1 VLVMAGANDRTA
13 PGIGQFLASHAD
25 RNRVIDILRTAF
37 VQGRLTRDELDAR
50 VARTCGAR
58 TYADLAAV
66 TADIPPWPYVAQP
79 HPPGRDQAGAA
90 ADQAP
95 DKAATFLTLGALA
108 GFPPVLL
115 ALAFLTNDEKL
126 AKVAIVLLFFDVFLS
141 IAAGGIALGSAVDT
155 RLKNHRPG
163 RHAARGGPPL
173 GGGEPAGPAGPGQAV
188 RASQAG
194 LAR

>member
-1 VLVMAGANDRTA
+1 MTGAYDQTA
-13 PGIGQFLASHAD
+13 PGAGQFLASHAD

-37 VQGRLTRDELDAR
+37 VQGLLTRDELDAR
-50 VARTCGAR
+50 VARTCGSR
-58 TYADLAAV
+58 TYADRAAV

-115 ALAFLTNDEKL
+115 AVAFLVSSEHL
-126 AKVAIVLLFFDVFLS
+126 ARVAIVLLFFDIFLS
-141 IAAGGIALGSAVDT
+141 ITAGGIALGTAIDN
-155 RLKNHRPG
+155 RFRNR
-163 RHAARGGPPL
+163 RAAARRST
-173 GGGEPAGPAGPGQAV
+173 AGRVAG
-188 RASQAG
+188 
-194 LAR
+194 